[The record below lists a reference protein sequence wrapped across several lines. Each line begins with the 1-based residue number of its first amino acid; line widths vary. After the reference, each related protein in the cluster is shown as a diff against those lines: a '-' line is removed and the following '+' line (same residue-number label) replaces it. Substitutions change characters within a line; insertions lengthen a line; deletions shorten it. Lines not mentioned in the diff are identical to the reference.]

1 MAWSGINTL
10 LNNQNVVAGGSAQ
23 QTALVTLLPGEQAHV
38 QLDIDWPSSSTD
50 DLIVRV
56 KSSLSTNEDTIP
68 IWSQTVSTSGTN
80 PDFIS
85 FLVSG
90 VYKFLVELEVD
101 GSSDTIQVT
110 VQYRTDGVSM

>member
-1 MAWSGINTL
+1 MAWSAKTNL
-10 LNNQNVVAGGSAQ
+10 LTNQSVIHSGSPE
-23 QTALVTLLPGEQAHV
+23 QTALVTLNPGEQAHV
-38 QLDIDWPSSSTD
+38 QLDIDWPASPTD

-56 KSSLSTNEDTIP
+56 KSALDADEDTIP
-68 IWSQTVSTSGTN
+68 IWSQTVSASGTD

-101 GSSDTIQVT
+101 GTSDTIQVT
-110 VQYRTDGVSM
+110 VDYRKDGVSM